1 MKISKIETI
10 YAQTEVINSSLYI
23 EKRQSVIDAIQQINW
38 PKGTGKFSI
47 YPESGKKRGQ
57 GNGVK
62 AIKISFLDY
71 LEQQGW
77 TTELRINSSLRRK
90 YGGIDAVFI
99 QDQVTIAVEWETG
112 NVSSSHRSLNKLCLF
127 IKKQII
133 RAGFLVVPC
142 RNLAQY
148 LTDRIGN
155 FEELEPYFEFWQSAL
170 ESSKTKSMDSLCIL
184 GNIFKQ
190 SSSNKAP

>member
-23 EKRQSVIDAIQQINW
+23 EKRQSVIDAIQQIDW

-71 LEQQGW
+71 L
-77 TTELRINSSLRRK
+77 
-90 YGGIDAVFI
+90 
-99 QDQVTIAVEWETG
+99 
-112 NVSSSHRSLNKLCLF
+112 
-127 IKKQII
+127 
-133 RAGFLVVPC
+133 
-142 RNLAQY
+142 
-148 LTDRIGN
+148 
-155 FEELEPYFEFWQSAL
+155 
-170 ESSKTKSMDSLCIL
+170 
-184 GNIFKQ
+184 
-190 SSSNKAP
+190 